1 MAAHIVVDLQAF
13 GHLEAQVPWW
23 QVRCARV
30 GITVHVPRW
39 RPVRSASG
47 DKAVQMLQCTE
58 AIEELCD
65 HDIPVHDTVDQ
76 LLADAAVEHILL
88 ATSQRFSRR
97 FASLAKHAK
106 VTLCCDDERS
116 LLSLSWAMRLRIH
129 SLAELSWREP
139 VAWHSMVSMPVG
151 SWVEAELGTDWLW
164 DERDKEPESL
174 RVASMPLSSS
184 SSSSRNESEADDN
197 EDHDHE
203 LTRSLFSD
211 SCRAGCLEFR
221 RRSPEDGRFVLPH

>member
-58 AIEELCD
+58 AIEELYD

-139 VAWHSMVSMPVG
+139 VAWHPWPALCMEPYNPPCKWVGAGPVRVRG
-151 SWVEAELGTDWLW
+151 APRRVCGHHMGRQSCGTD
-164 DERDKEPESL
+164 
-174 RVASMPLSSS
+174 
-184 SSSSRNESEADDN
+184 
-197 EDHDHE
+197 
-203 LTRSLFSD
+203 
-211 SCRAGCLEFR
+211 
-221 RRSPEDGRFVLPH
+221 